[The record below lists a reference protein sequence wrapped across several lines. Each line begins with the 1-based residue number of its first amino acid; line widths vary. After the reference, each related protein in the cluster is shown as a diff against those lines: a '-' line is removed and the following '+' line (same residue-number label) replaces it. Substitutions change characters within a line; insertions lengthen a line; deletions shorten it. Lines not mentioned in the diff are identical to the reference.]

1 MPEVPIPI
9 GELARSVGC
18 KVQTIRYYEQIG
30 LLPPP
35 ARTAGAQRRYGE
47 AHRQKLTFIR
57 HARELGFPLP
67 AIRELLALADQQESD
82 CAQADRI
89 ARRQLEAVNR
99 RIAMLAS
106 LRTELERML
115 KHRHGNRIRD
125 CRVIATLADHALCGH
140 EHHAATESAR
150 GEPIRAGGGTR

>member
-1 MPEVPIPI
+1 MSDMSIPI
-9 GELARSVGC
+9 GTLARSAGC

-47 AHRQKLTFIR
+47 AHRQKLSFIR

-82 CAQADRI
+82 CARADGI

-99 RIAMLAS
+99 RITMLGS
-106 LRTELERML
+106 LRSELERML
-115 KHRHGNRIRD
+115 THGRGNRIRD
-125 CRVIATLADHALCGH
+125 CRVIATLADHGLCGH
-140 EHHAATESAR
+140 EHNAAAES
-150 GEPIRAGGGTR
+150 

>member
-1 MPEVPIPI
+1 MGEASIPI
-9 GELARSVGC
+9 GRLARSAGC

-47 AHRQKLTFIR
+47 SHRQKLSFIR

-67 AIRELLALADQQESD
+67 AIRELLALADQRESD
-82 CAQADRI
+82 CAAADRI

-99 RIAMLAS
+99 RIDMLAS
-106 LRTELERML
+106 LRSELQRML
-115 KHRHGNRIRD
+115 RHRHGNRIRD
-125 CRVIATLADHALCGH
+125 CRVIATLADHGLCGH
-140 EHHAATESAR
+140 EHGVTAESA
-150 GEPIRAGGGTR
+150 G

>member
-1 MPEVPIPI
+1 MTDVSMPI
-9 GELARSVGC
+9 GTLARSVGC

-47 AHRQKLTFIR
+47 AHRQKLSFIR

-67 AIRELLALADQQESD
+67 AVRELLALSDQQESD
-82 CAQADRI
+82 CARADGI

-99 RIAMLAS
+99 RISMLAS
-106 LRTELERML
+106 LRAELERML
-115 KHRHGNRIRD
+115 RHRRGNRIRD
-125 CRVIATLADHALCGH
+125 CRVIATLADHGLCGQ
-140 EHHAATESAR
+140 EHREAAE
-150 GEPIRAGGGTR
+150 RA

>member
-1 MPEVPIPI
+1 VTTDLSLPI
-9 GELARSVGC
+9 GKLARSVGC

-47 AHRQKLTFIR
+47 PHRQKLTFIR

-67 AIRELLALADQQESD
+67 AVRELLALAERRESD

-99 RIAMLAS
+99 RIAMLSS
-106 LRTELERML
+106 LRAELERML
-115 KHRHGNRIRD
+115 RHGHGNRIRE
-125 CRVIATLADHALCGH
+125 CRVIATLADHGLCTH
-140 EHHAATESAR
+140 EHHTAPEHSTAK
-150 GEPIRAGGGTR
+150 

>member
-1 MPEVPIPI
+1 MPI
-9 GELARSVGC
+9 GELARSAGC
-18 KVQTIRYYEQIG
+18 KVQTIRYYEQVG

-47 AHRQKLTFIR
+47 AHRQKLRFIR

-67 AIRELLALADQQESD
+67 AIRELLALSDQQESD
-82 CAQADRI
+82 CAGAHRI

-115 KHRHGNRIRD
+115 AHGHGNRIRD
-125 CRVIATLADHALCGH
+125 CRVIATLADHGLCSQ
-140 EHHAATESAR
+140 EHH
-150 GEPIRAGGGTR
+150 EPTASS

>member
-1 MPEVPIPI
+1 MAELSIPI
-9 GELARSVGC
+9 GKLARSVGC

-30 LLPPP
+30 LLPLP

-47 AHRQKLTFIR
+47 AHRQKLSFIR

-67 AIRELLALADQQESD
+67 AVRELLALSDQLESD
-82 CAQADRI
+82 CAGADRI

-99 RIAMLAS
+99 RISMLAS
-106 LRTELERML
+106 LRTELGRML
-115 KHRHGNRIRD
+115 RHRHGNRIRD

-140 EHHAATESAR
+140 AHHEATETS
-150 GEPIRAGGGTR
+150 

>member
-1 MPEVPIPI
+1 MSDASIPI
-9 GELARSVGC
+9 GTLARSAGC

-47 AHRQKLTFIR
+47 AHRQKLSFIR

-82 CAQADRI
+82 CARADGI

-106 LRTELERML
+106 LRSELERML
-115 KHRHGNRIRD
+115 SHGRGNLIRD
-125 CRVIATLADHALCGH
+125 CRVIATLADHGLCGH
-140 EHHAATESAR
+140 EHHAAAES
-150 GEPIRAGGGTR
+150 